1 MNHLKN
7 RLVDLLSVFKAREVV
22 LLVSASS
29 FNNSHESFPG
39 QASWQ
44 YLSGSPSARFRRC
57 SPRGTLREGRWSTVF
72 SNTEDSLLLR
82 NTLLWYCSVVWTR
95 AEWTQDRRASAVPSK
110 KWIPIIDQ
118 GRYPQLIPPWN
129 SRDGWTWGVNI
140 PGYTGPTKPIHSTI
154 GTQESWAGI

>member
-1 MNHLKN
+1 MIQSMNHLKN

-44 YLSGSPSARFRRC
+44 YLSGSPPARFRRC

-82 NTLLWYCSVVWTR
+82 NTLIMILLRGMDTGWVNTGSEGFCGAIQEMNSIYRPRSV
-95 AEWTQDRRASAVPSK
+95 P
-110 KWIPIIDQ
+110 PI
-118 GRYPQLIPPWN
+118 N
-129 SRDGWTWGVNI
+129 SPMEFKRWMNMRSEFSGVHW
-140 PGYTGPTKPIHSTI
+140 PH
-154 GTQESWAGI
+154 